1 VPGSDRVHKI
11 SIIPRGHRALGYTL
25 QLPEEDRFLISK
37 KELFNRIK
45 GLLGGR
51 VAEEIQ
57 FGDVTSGA
65 QNDLERATQTARQMI
80 TELGMSEKLGPVTLG
95 RKQHEVF
102 LGRDIVDD
110 RNYSEE
116 IAFAIDQEVR
126 AIIDGCYEEVRNLLL
141 EKKDLLVRIADT
153 LLEQEIIEADDL
165 DAIIDGTYVS
175 PVKTAPEQTGEVP
188 ADTAKPKADRRPD
201 AAGSVPS
208 LDGPP
213 LETA

>member
-1 VPGSDRVHKI
+1 
-11 SIIPRGHRALGYTL
+11 
-25 QLPEEDRFLISK
+25 
-37 KELFNRIK
+37 
-45 GLLGGR
+45 
-51 VAEEIQ
+51 
-57 FGDVTSGA
+57 
-65 QNDLERATQTARQMI
+65 MI

-126 AIIDGCYEEVRNLLL
+126 SIIDGCYDEVRTLLL

-153 LLEQEIIEADDL
+153 LLEQEIIEAEDL
-165 DAIIDGTYVS
+165 DAIIDGTYVP
-175 PVKTAPEQTGEVP
+175 PVKAAQEQPGETP
-188 ADTAKPKADRRPD
+188 ADPAKAKADRRPD
-201 AAGSVPS
+201 AAGGVPS